1 MRSRPPA
8 LWPMD
13 RRLRHANSRLQVS
26 DYTDLIDCLPTAS
39 EHSHSL
45 CDTAND
51 TNDSFLNESSL
62 SNPSSQDEVD
72 LRELYRVVVPIM
84 LIVCVLSLV
93 FNLIILLSVRWV
105 RKSLSPTLLLSLSL
119 AMADAYASLVIGVGL
134 VVNSLLPIV
143 YGVDMGPFS
152 NCYVLVLEAFRLG
165 GMVVAVF
172 HLLALAINHYIG
184 ILRPLHY
191 AATVTRGTVAWAIT
205 CMWIFPVVFFL
216 AYFSLVPDDGFR
228 SSYCSTYDF
237 LLRIPFRLT
246 VSTLFFVP
254 LILMSVMYIHMFVMV
269 KRHQLGVLQL
279 QTGRQLHKSVKAVI
293 TTLLILG
300 TYVVGWMPAVLFFVL
315 TCLDCPIPV
324 TEIQLWVRVHVAIFI
339 NSMIVVKS
347 FLDPIIYVA
356 RMPEIKGALDAMY
369 RTRCGAIADETNNH
383 HIHYKS
389 EMNRLTFV
397 DVSRRS
403 KINGCNGGQMLVQA

>member
-1 MRSRPPA
+1 MRIRPPA

-13 RRLRHANSRLQVS
+13 RRLRHANSRLQTS
-26 DYTDLIDCLPTAS
+26 DYTDLIECLPVTS
-39 EHSHSL
+39 YPSRSL
-45 CDTAND
+45 CDSTND
-51 TNDSFLNESSL
+51 TSESFQNESLAGTS
-62 SNPSSQDEVD
+62 PQDEID
-72 LRELYRVVVPIM
+72 RRELYRVVVPIM
-84 LIVCVLSLV
+84 LIVCILSLV

-119 AMADAYASLVIGVGL
+119 AVADAFASLVIGVGL

-191 AATVTRGTVAWAIT
+191 AATVTRGTVAWAIA
-205 CMWIFPVVFFL
+205 CMWIVPVAFFL

-228 SSYCSTYDF
+228 SSYCSNYDF
-237 LLRIPFRLT
+237 LLHIPFRVT

-254 LILMSVMYIHMFVMV
+254 LILMSVMYIHMFVVV
-269 KRHQLGVLQL
+269 KRGVLQL

-300 TYVVGWMPAVLFFVL
+300 TYVVGWMPAVIFFVL
-315 TCLDCPIPV
+315 TCLDCPIPI
-324 TEIQLWVRVHVAIFI
+324 TQIQLWVRVHVAIFI

-356 RMPEIKGALDAMY
+356 RMPEIKGALGAMF
-369 RTRCGAIADETNNH
+369 RTRCGAITDEVVNH

-397 DVSRRS
+397 ETSRCS
-403 KINGCNGGQMLVQA
+403 KMNGCNGRQMQYIT

>member
-13 RRLRHANSRLQVS
+13 RRLRHANSRQHTS
-26 DYTDLIDCLPTAS
+26 DYTDLIDCFPTTPQ
-39 EHSHSL
+39 HSQSL
-45 CDTAND
+45 CDTPND
-51 TNDSFLNESSL
+51 TIDPFLNESL
-62 SNPSSQDEVD
+62 TNPSTQDEID
-72 LRELYRVVVPIM
+72 LRELYRIAVPVM
-84 LIVCVLSLV
+84 LTVCILSLV
-93 FNLIILLSVRWV
+93 FNMIILLSVKWV

-119 AMADAYASLVIGVGL
+119 AVADAYASLVIGVGL

-165 GMVVAVF
+165 GMVVTVF

-191 AATVTRGTVAWAIT
+191 AATVTRGTVAWAIA

-216 AYFSLVPDDGFR
+216 AYFSLVPNDGFR
-228 SSYCSTYDF
+228 SSFCSSYDF
-237 LLRIPFRLT
+237 LLRIPFRIT

-254 LILMSVMYIHMFVMV
+254 LILMSVFYIHMFVMV

-279 QTGRQLHKSVKAVI
+279 QTGRQLHKNVKAVI

-300 TYVVGWMPAVLFFVL
+300 TYVIGWMPAVLFFVL

-324 TEIQLWVRVHVAIFI
+324 TQIQLWVRVHVAIFI

-356 RMPEIKGALDAMY
+356 RMPEIKGALAAMF
-369 RTRCGAIADETNNH
+369 RTRCGAVADDVVNH

-389 EMNRLTFV
+389 EMNRLTFLEA
-397 DVSRRS
+397 SKRS
-403 KINGCNGGQMLVQA
+403 KANGCDGGQIQNQA